1 MYSFPPSILPN
12 IILSI
17 TSLIDM
23 STFTFSTNVNLGLP
37 LHFFH
42 SFDLNQPTLPYC
54 CINHSRLHMTKP
66 SQATFYYILINKGH
80 FIFQWI
86 SLFIYFLI
94 SNLKVYWKNTA
105 PYIGNV
111 LKRQK
116 HQEIK
121 VQCSSNPEREIQE
134 KEGKTKHH
142 SRRVEKKK
150 DLNSRMD
157 RSRSSKLLEF
167 CSR

>member
-1 MYSFPPSILPN
+1 MQFYLRKLISWHEILFWKIEGDIFTWRSSTSAPRISTKKRRRLASCILHSYNSRISISF
-12 IILSI
+12 
-17 TSLIDM
+17 
-23 STFTFSTNVNLGLP
+23 
-37 LHFFH
+37 FF
-42 SFDLNQPTLPYC
+42 
-54 CINHSRLHMTKP
+54 
-66 SQATFYYILINKGH
+66 
-80 FIFQWI
+80 
-86 SLFIYFLI
+86 FLI

-116 HQEIK
+116 HQENK
-121 VQCSSNPEREIQE
+121 VQCSSNPEREIQG

-167 CSR
+167 RSRQIRHIK

>member
-1 MYSFPPSILPN
+1 MVNWPYDLSQKLDHNVYFLCLIAEIYYYKARHFKWWPMPSMKSILD
-12 IILSI
+12 ILPFFGWRHYMKS
-17 TSLIDM
+17 SLM
-23 STFTFSTNVNLGLP
+23 STQTNKYYVLGG
-37 LHFFH
+37 
-42 SFDLNQPTLPYC
+42 T
-54 CINHSRLHMTKP
+54 
-66 SQATFYYILINKGH
+66 YIY
-80 FIFQWI
+80 F
-86 SLFIYFLI
+86 FLI

-116 HQEIK
+116 HQENK
-121 VQCSSNPEREIQE
+121 VKCSSNLEREIQE

-167 CSR
+167 RSRQIHHIK